1 MISEIQLGVHF
12 IVLNFLVNKLPKRK
26 VSQFAKELTECLKL
40 KFKGHWYPK
49 SPDRGTA
56 FRCLEIRD
64 SVFDPV
70 IVQAARVSGISLEE
84 IKAQLP
90 DSFFLWMD
98 PYEVCYRIGDQGSL
112 SVLKRFSPETYQ
124 YDQQQA
130 VSSEDIRLPVQSWEK
145 IQEQKRRNLRSVIHH
160 RRSNYS
166 ECSSD
171 SDPDSRSRS
180 PDLQDLVNAQPF
192 IPRSVASPIPQAQ
205 QPQPPYHMMAHNPQQ
220 FIPVSWTTHPVHPE
234 LVAVQ

>member
-1 MISEIQLGVHF
+1 MIPEIQLGVHF
-12 IVLNFLVNKLPKRK
+12 IVLNFLVNKLPKRN

-40 KFKGHWYPK
+40 KYKGHWYPK

-70 IVQAARVSGISLEE
+70 IVQAARAAGISLEE

-112 SVLKRFSPETYQ
+112 SVLRRFTPESYQ
-124 YDQQQA
+124 FDQPVN
-130 VSSEDIRLPVQSWEK
+130 VSSEDIRLPAQSWEK
-145 IQEQKRRNLRSVIHH
+145 IQLDKRRNLQSVVHH

-171 SDPDSRSRS
+171 SDLDSRSRS

-192 IPRSVASPIPQAQ
+192 VPRSVASPIPHQ
-205 QPQPPYHMMAHNPQQ
+205 QQQQFHVVSQHPQQ
-220 FIPVSWTTHPVHPE
+220 FIPVSWATHPIHPE

>member
-1 MISEIQLGVHF
+1 M
-12 IVLNFLVNKLPKRK
+12 
-26 VSQFAKELTECLKL
+26 LT
-40 KFKGHWYPK
+40 
-49 SPDRGTA
+49 SPYYY
-56 FRCLEIRD
+56 RCLEIRD
-64 SVFDPV
+64 AVFDPV

-112 SVLKRFSPETYQ
+112 SVLKRFSPEAYQ

-130 VSSEDIRLPVQSWEK
+130 VSTDDIRLPMQSWEK
-145 IQEQKRRNLRSVIHH
+145 IQQQKRRNLQSVIHH

-171 SDPDSRSRS
+171 SDDRSRS

-192 IPRSVASPIPQAQ
+192 IPRSVASPV
-205 QPQPPYHMMAHNPQQ
+205 PQPPHPYHMMPHNPQQ
-220 FIPVSWTTHPVHPE
+220 FIPVSWATHPVHPE